1 MSLDAGV
8 KEQVSAGKKEATSV
22 ERLCAAA
29 PAKHMNYEGEGE
41 LGNHRPFTPLT
52 LPCSIAGMVLG
63 RMWRLPGAWIWSD
76 AMRDEGPRGRCC
88 FLRRRCFLRAV
99 FFFGGRRGTRRV
111 G

>member
-41 LGNHRPFTPLT
+41 PGNHRPFTPLT
-52 LPCSIAGMVLG
+52 LPCSVAGMASG

-76 AMRDEGPRGRCC
+76 AMRDEGPRGRFC
-88 FLRRRCFLRAV
+88 FLRRRCFL
-99 FFFGGRRGTRRV
+99 
-111 G
+111 

>member
-1 MSLDAGV
+1 M
-8 KEQVSAGKKEATSV
+8 

-52 LPCSIAGMVLG
+52 LPCSVVGMALG
-63 RMWRLPGAWIWSD
+63 RMWRLPGAWIWRD
-76 AMRDEGPRGRCC
+76 AMRDEVRRGRGGAIV
-88 FLRRRCFLRAV
+88 FLRRRCFLQAV
-99 FFFGGRRGTRRV
+99 FFFGGRRGIWRV